1 MNLQKKH
8 ADNIEFTNKIVT
20 EDSLKEVKTTERV
33 INEEWKSIIISLC
46 NPRLSFGHIDSIVPC
61 IDEIILKQKQKKN
74 TNAMWGTIE
83 NKHSFDIMPHLL
95 HNIIRIAPI
104 VSWIESN
111 YNRNIKTKQIVTE
124 IQTEGIKTSR
134 TFM

>member
-1 MNLQKKH
+1 MNLQKKY

-20 EDSLKEVKTTERV
+20 KDTIKEIRTSERI
-33 INEEWKSIIISLC
+33 INDEWKSIIISLC
-46 NPRLSFGHIDSIVPC
+46 NPRMSFGHIESIVPC
-61 IDEIILKQKQKKN
+61 IDEIILNEKQKKN

-95 HNIIRIAPI
+95 HNIIHIAPI
-104 VSWIESN
+104 VSWVESN

-124 IQTEGIKTSR
+124 IQTDEMT
-134 TFM
+134 T